1 LLCQFPETKEVWPW
15 DDCFNAAVTPK
26 YGTVSLGRGVLFW
39 SVLAVSESNYDL
51 YCRTDNSV
59 DRKSLLSSTVG
70 LVEEDRILNAKKRH
84 AEADLLINKLL
95 K

>member
-1 LLCQFPETKEVWPW
+1 MVC
-15 DDCFNAAVTPK
+15 AK

-39 SVLAVSESNYDL
+39 SVPAVSKSDDDL
-51 YCRTDNSV
+51 YCRIDNSV
-59 DRKSLLSSTVG
+59 DRKSLLNSTVG